1 MQSRHSF
8 APLVSRAMLTL
19 ALSVL
24 VLFTLLGTPASPTRA
39 AHADPAA
46 TPAYVRIIHASP
58 DVGTADVFLDGNK
71 LLSSFAFGSVT
82 DYAPVPPGPHK
93 VQIALVGK
101 GIGASALTQTLDVQ
115 PGMVYTAAAIGT
127 AASGLSIE
135 VFSDNNIIAAG
146 KAKVR
151 VYNLS
156 PDAGAVTLSSGGQN
170 LISSVTYQQASDY
183 MSLSTGSYSFS
194 VTTSS
199 ASLPLSESLGANTVT
214 SIFVVGLANGSPRLE
229 LSPAQVTGVPGLPGT
244 GSDPAP
250 LPGTPQFQPV
260 VLWLLALL
268 LVALLGA
275 SILTRRIAHSR

>member
-8 APLVSRAMLTL
+8 ALLISRVML
-19 ALSVL
+19 ALALGVL
-24 VLFTLLGTPASPTRA
+24 VLFTLLGTLLSPARA
-39 AHADPAA
+39 APVA
-46 TPAYVRIIHASP
+46 TPAYVRVIHASP

-82 DYAPVPPGPHK
+82 DYAPIPPGPHK

-101 GIGASALTQTLDVQ
+101 GIGASAITQTLDVQ
-115 PGMVYTAAAIGT
+115 SGMVYTAAAIGT

-135 VFSDNNIIAAG
+135 VFSDNNIISAG

-156 PDAGAVTLSSGGQN
+156 PDAGAVTLASGSQN
-170 LISSVTYQQASDY
+170 LISSVTYQQASNY
-183 MSLSTGSYSFS
+183 MSLASGSYSFN
-194 VTTSS
+194 VTTAS
-199 ASLPLSESLGANTVT
+199 ASLPLSETLGANTVT
-214 SIFVVGLANGSPRLE
+214 SIFVVGLASGSPRLE

-250 LPGTPQFQPV
+250 LPDHVQSQPIV
-260 VLWLLALL
+260 PWMLAFLLA
-268 LVALLGA
+268 ALLGV
-275 SILTRRIAHSR
+275 SYLTRRLAHSR

>member
-1 MQSRHSF
+1 MQFRRSF
-8 APLVSRAMLTL
+8 ALLVSRVSL
-19 ALSVL
+19 ALALGAL
-24 VLFTLLGTPASPTRA
+24 VLFTLLGTLASPTHA
-39 AHADPAA
+39 APGA

-71 LLSSFAFGSVT
+71 LLSSFAFGSIT
-82 DYAPVPPGPHK
+82 DYAPIPPGPHK

-146 KAKVR
+146 KAKLR
-151 VYNLS
+151 MYNLS
-156 PDAGAVTLSSGGQN
+156 PDAGAVSLSSGGQS

-183 MSLSTGSYSFS
+183 TSLASGSYSFN
-194 VTTSS
+194 VSS
-199 ASLPLSESLGANTVT
+199 ASVSLPLSESLPTNTVT
-214 SIFVVGLANGSPRLE
+214 SIFVVGLANGSPRIE
-229 LSPAQVTGVPGLPGT
+229 LSPAQVNGVPGLPGT

-250 LPGTPQFQPV
+250 LPDTVQSQPV
-260 VLWLLALL
+260 APWIVAIL
-268 LVALLGA
+268 LVALLSA
-275 SILTRRIAHSR
+275 SFLLRRIAHSR